1 MKLLIFFIQFWLQ
14 LYNGSQPFG
23 NFRARTIGHFHNE
36 WLRSE
41 STLQIASYYTTWSPV
56 LVGTVYMIP
65 IVYSNSASAI
75 KMADWLS
82 LFSALIIVG
91 CFLLLARFIVSL
103 GVMEREAMFNL
114 NLPRR
119 EIPSKQ
125 MIGVKNPFDLKLKS
139 LHSTSTADSGKR

>member
-1 MKLLIFFIQFWLQ
+1 M
-14 LYNGSQPFG
+14 
-23 NFRARTIGHFHNE
+23 A
-36 WLRSE
+36 
-41 STLQIASYYTTWSPV
+41 PV
-56 LVGTVYMIP
+56 LVGTAYMIP
-65 IVYSNSASAI
+65 IVYSNSAPAI

-119 EIPSKQ
+119 EIPSNQ
-125 MIGVKNPFDLKLKS
+125 MIEVKNPFVLKLKS